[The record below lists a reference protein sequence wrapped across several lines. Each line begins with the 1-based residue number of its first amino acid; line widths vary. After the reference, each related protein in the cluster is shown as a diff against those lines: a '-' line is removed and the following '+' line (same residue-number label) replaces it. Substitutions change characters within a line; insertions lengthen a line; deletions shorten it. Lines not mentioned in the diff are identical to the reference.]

1 MLVGTPPFYSDNA
14 FGIYE
19 KILCGK
25 ITFPHNFCPVSR
37 DLIKKLLQQ
46 DRTKRLGAMKNGAN
60 GNGFNLLSNFL
71 DINNL
76 FNYRHKESSLF
87 PRH

>member
-25 ITFPHNFCPVSR
+25 IAFPHNFCQVSR

-60 GNGFNLLSNFL
+60 GNDNNLL
-71 DINNL
+71 INDSDYNIL
-76 FNYRHKESSLF
+76 FN
-87 PRH
+87 